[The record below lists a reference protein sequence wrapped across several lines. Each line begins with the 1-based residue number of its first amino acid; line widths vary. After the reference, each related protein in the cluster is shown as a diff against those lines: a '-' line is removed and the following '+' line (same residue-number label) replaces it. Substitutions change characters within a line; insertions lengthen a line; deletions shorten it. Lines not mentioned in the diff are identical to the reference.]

1 MSRIVSLSAAAAT
14 VAAMPSMAFAHT
26 GVGSVAGFA
35 AGIAHPFGGIDH
47 LVVMIAVGL
56 YAAQLGG
63 RALWAV
69 PASFVALM
77 SVGGVL
83 GAMAIGLPFV
93 EVMITISVVALVA
106 AVVLRIQLPTLIA
119 AALAGLFAIF
129 HGHAHGAEMPH
140 ATEGLSYGL
149 GFIVATAALHGVGIA
164 IGLMRER
171 IAARLSA

>member
-1 MSRIVSLSAAAAT
+1 MSRIAQLSAAAA
-14 VAAMPSMAFAHT
+14 VVLMPSLAFAHT

-35 AGIAHPFGGIDH
+35 AGFLHPFTGIDH
-47 LVVMIAVGL
+47 LVVMIAVGI

-69 PASFVALM
+69 PSSFVALM
-77 SVGGVL
+77 GVGGAL

-93 EVMITISVVALVA
+93 EIAIAISMVALVA
-106 AVVLRIQLPTLIA
+106 VIALRVQLPTVIA

-129 HGHAHGAEMPH
+129 HGHAHGAEMPQ
-140 ATEGLSYGL
+140 AADALGYGL
-149 GFIVATAALHGVGIA
+149 GFVVATAALHAVGIA
-164 IGLMRER
+164 IGQMRER